1 MLRKAVATGMLKDRI
16 KEILR
21 KHDEG
26 MATSQQQIAEA
37 SRVYKETVDRH
48 VVALQQS
55 LQDTSL

>member
-1 MLRKAVATGMLKDRI
+1 VADARRTLKD
-16 KEILR
+16 KKNDLLR
-21 KHDEG
+21 KHDEA
-26 MATSQQQIAEA
+26 MATSQQQIAET